1 MKRDHSSILL
11 VNILLFAVAL
21 AALAI
26 DQVSKRIVEQ
36 TIPLG
41 ASVPAIEALF
51 PYFSLTHIQNTGAAF
66 SLFQNGN
73 IFFIFVAIIVSAMIV
88 YYAPRLPPDDHL
100 SRVALG
106 LQLAGALGN
115 LIDRLRNGYVIDFLH
130 IRVPE
135 IGFDWP
141 VSNVADI
148 CIVTGV
154 VLLIVAS
161 FRREQPKNEEASQPA
176 NGAAGE

>member
-21 AALAI
+21 VAVTI
-26 DQVSKRIVEQ
+26 DQVSKRVIEQ
-36 TIPLG
+36 VIPLG

-88 YYAPRLPPDDHL
+88 YYAPRLPADDRL

-130 IRVPE
+130 IQVPQ

-141 VSNVADI
+141 VSNVAES
-148 CIVTGV
+148 
-154 VLLIVAS
+154 AS
-161 FRREQPKNEEASQPA
+161 
-176 NGAAGE
+176 